1 MYHMIVWEGFICNSG
16 YHVIVWDGFISNS
29 GYHVTC
35 KMTMESLPLTCLGPL
50 LFLFCLAFDASTLFT
65 QAKLH
70 PDFGHD
76 PILNLTYFC
85 CMRVVTQ
92 FWTWPICVACMW
104 WPNFKPDLFCFA
116 CLWWPI
122 CEPDLFCCHNLK
134 MTENFFYISLHKGI
148 QSFSFPSEWS
158 CQILRFFRSIVD
170 LRI

>member
-16 YHVIVWDGFISNS
+16 YHVIVWDGFICNS
-29 GYHVTC
+29 VYHVTC

-92 FWTWPICVACMW
+92 FWTWPICVAC
-104 WPNFKPDLFCFA
+104 KPDLFFCMLVMTH
-116 CLWWPI
+116 LWTWPI
-122 CEPDLFCCHNLK
+122 
-134 MTENFFYISLHKGI
+134 LHKGI